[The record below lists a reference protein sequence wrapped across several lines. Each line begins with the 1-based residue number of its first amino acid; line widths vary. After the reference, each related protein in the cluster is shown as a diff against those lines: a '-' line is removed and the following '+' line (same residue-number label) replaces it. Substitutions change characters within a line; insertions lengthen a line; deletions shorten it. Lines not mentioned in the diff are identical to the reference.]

1 LENEADLAQNKTFAQ
16 SNLMKSYYDK
26 KDYANSGIY
35 AEKVL
40 MNPKQI
46 AM

>member
-26 KDYANSGIY
+26 SYANSGIY